1 MVDFEELVRT
11 EAYFIW
17 ESAGRPDGQ
26 DREHWQMALSRV
38 QVRIQETL
46 NRKTAVVV
54 PLAVARVVLSCR
66 KQKRRDA
73 GPNRLIRPDYRDE
86 PRLGGV

>member
-11 EAYFIW
+11 EAYRIW

-38 QVRIQETL
+38 QVRIQESL
-46 NRKTAVVV
+46 SRKTAVVV
-54 PLAVARVVLSCR
+54 PLAVSRVILSSR
-66 KQKRRDA
+66 KQKRREA
-73 GPNRLIRPDYRDE
+73 SPKRLISA
-86 PRLGGV
+86 